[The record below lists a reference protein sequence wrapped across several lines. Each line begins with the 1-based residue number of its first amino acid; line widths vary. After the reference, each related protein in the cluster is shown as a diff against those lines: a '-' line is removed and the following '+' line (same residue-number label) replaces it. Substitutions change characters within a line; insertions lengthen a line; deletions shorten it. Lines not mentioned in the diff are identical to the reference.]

1 MQSFRRQFS
10 RLLRREKGGEHS
22 LIVFS
27 GIGLTCL
34 VAFLYLF
41 QPQLLSSLDLK
52 VYDTLLKAR
61 SERTVSENI
70 VIVAI
75 DEKSLA
81 QYGQWPWPRYR
92 IAQLIEALREL
103 GVLSV
108 GIDILFAEPDRSSL
122 ANIQKNLMTDFR
134 YFVGLS
140 GIPPRYIDNDAIL
153 AEALRKGPFVLG
165 YQFLFGE
172 RIAKACT
179 LHPID
184 LFLRRDGGV
193 PESFHDLF
201 VPPSADCVYQPLA
214 NATPASGF
222 FNIKPDHDGILR
234 RVPLLMEFK
243 GKFYAHL
250 SLATFLQ
257 AARPEMMVLT
267 VGRTGTERLAL
278 EDVEIP
284 LGNRGVL
291 LIPFRG
297 PGGTYRHIP
306 AADILNG
313 TTKAPEIEGRIVLV
327 GATAP
332 GLLDIRATPVD
343 PAMAGVEVHANIID
357 TLVRGGFLVRPK
369 AAEMYEFIGVML
381 FGLLSTVFFARCR
394 ALVNLTVFFLCTS
407 FAVISTAFLFR
418 SGIYLSPLY
427 PVLAYAANFSVLSL
441 LDFWREERRLKEK
454 TRQQLATQEAML
466 ETIAN
471 ITETRDT
478 ETGGHIRRTQSYVK
492 ALAEHI
498 RSNPAFSA
506 IIDEAYIE
514 NLYLSAPL
522 HDLGKVGVPDHI
534 LLKPARLTEEEFEE
548 IKKHTQYG
556 KRVIDAAQNKLGD
569 TSFLRLAG
577 EMAFSHHEQWDGNG
591 YPEGLSGEKIP
602 LSGRI
607 MAIADVYDAIISWR
621 PYKDSLSHEE
631 AVAFILARRGSHFD
645 PQLIDAF
652 SEIHGTFKAIAG
664 QFSDVGMNKADHE
677 TKTESS
683 G

>member
-1 MQSFRRQFS
+1 M
-10 RLLRREKGGEHS
+10 
-22 LIVFS
+22 V
-27 GIGLTCL
+27 
-34 VAFLYLF
+34 
-41 QPQLLSSLDLK
+41 DL
-52 VYDTLLKAR
+52 
-61 SERTVSENI
+61 
-70 VIVAI
+70 
-75 DEKSLA
+75 
-81 QYGQWPWPRYR
+81 G
-92 IAQLIEALREL
+92 
-103 GVLSV
+103 
-108 GIDILFAEPDRSSL
+108 
-122 ANIQKNLMTDFR
+122 
-134 YFVGLS
+134 
-140 GIPPRYIDNDAIL
+140 
-153 AEALRKGPFVLG
+153 
-165 YQFLFGE
+165 
-172 RIAKACT
+172 
-179 LHPID
+179 PID
-184 LFLRRDGGV
+184 LFLRREGGV
-193 PESFHDLF
+193 LESFHDLF
-201 VPPSADCVYQPLA
+201 IPPSVDCPHQPLA

-222 FNIKPDHDGILR
+222 FNIRPDHDGILR
-234 RVPLLMEFK
+234 RVPLLMQYE

-278 EDVEIP
+278 EDVEIS
-284 LGNRGVL
+284 LENRGSL

-313 TTKAPEIEGRIVLV
+313 TTKAPEIEGHIVLV

-357 TLVRGGFLVRPK
+357 TLLRRDFVVRPK
-369 AAEMYEFIGVML
+369 AAALYEFIGVIF
-381 FGLLSTVFFARCR
+381 FGLISTVLFARCR
-394 ALVNLTVFFLCTS
+394 ALVNLAGFFLCTS
-407 FAVISTAFLFR
+407 FAVISTAFLFKN
-418 SGIYLSPLY
+418 GIYLSPLY
-427 PVLAYAANFSVLSL
+427 PLLAYTANFSVLSL

-454 TRQQLATQEAML
+454 TRQQLATQESML

-471 ITETRDT
+471 ITETRDP
-478 ETGGHIRRTQSYVK
+478 ETGGHIRRTQRYVQ

-498 RSNPAFSA
+498 RSKPAFAA
-506 IIDEAYIE
+506 IIDDAYIE

-534 LLKPARLTEEEFEE
+534 LLKPARLTTEEFEE

-591 YPEGLSGEKIP
+591 YPEGLMGEDIP

-607 MAIADVYDAIISWR
+607 MAIADVYDALISWR
-621 PYKDSLSHEE
+621 PYKDGISHEE
-631 AVAFILARRGSHFD
+631 AVALILARRGSQFD

-652 SEIHGTFKAIAG
+652 SEIHGAFKVIAA
-664 QFSDVGMNKADHE
+664 QFGDAGMKEAVPVKK
-677 TKTESS
+677 TKSS
-683 G
+683 S